1 MARSKTSNAWLQEH
15 VNDHYV
21 HMAQKDG
28 YRARAA
34 YKLLEI
40 NEKDKLIKP
49 GMWVADLGAAPGSWS
64 QVAAKLVGEQGRVF
78 ALDIL
83 EMPFIPGVDFL
94 QGDFREEDVL
104 RQFTDLL
111 GDRQVDLVICDMAP
125 NITGNAVTDQARSI
139 YLCELALQFAQDHL
153 KPGGN
158 FLVKVFQGYGF
169 NEYMAVMRETFASVS
184 SRKPKA
190 SRDRSSEM
198 YFLGKQKKA

>member
-1 MARSKTSNAWLQEH
+1 MARSKTSNAWLHEH

-21 HMAQKDG
+21 HQAQKDG

-40 NEKDKLIKP
+40 NEKDHLLKQ

-64 QVAAKLVGEQGRVF
+64 QVAAKLVGDSGRVF

-83 EMPFIPGVDFL
+83 EMPFVPGVEFL
-94 QGDFREEDVL
+94 QGDFREEEVL
-104 RQFTDLL
+104 NRFTGLLNGRQL
-111 GDRQVDLVICDMAP
+111 DLVICDIAP
-125 NITGNAVTDQARSI
+125 NISGNAVTDQAKSI

-158 FLVKVFQGYGF
+158 FVVKVFQGYGF
-169 NEYMAVMRETFASVS
+169 NEYMTAMRETFASVV

-190 SRDRSSEM
+190 SRDRSSEI
-198 YFLGKQKKA
+198 YLLGKQKKA